1 MEQTTGQAGQAAD
14 NQKKRKLMTGN
25 EAVARGAWEA
35 GCALISAYP
44 GTPSTEITENMAK
57 YSEVYAE
64 WAPNEKVALEVAYG
78 SSFGGVRSMAAMK
91 HVGLNVAADPL
102 FTAAYT
108 GINKGLVI
116 VTADDPGM
124 HSSQNEQDNRN
135 YAVAAKLPVLEP
147 SSSEEARL
155 FTKLAFDISEKFD
168 IPVILRLTTRIAHSQ
183 SLVNLEER
191 SRAFFRVYKRDVK
204 KFVMM
209 PAYAR
214 PRHKSLEMRLSWVAE
229 NAEFANYNEIKMNDP
244 SVGLIVSGAV
254 YQYAKEALPNASIL
268 KLGMTHPL
276 PQKLIK
282 QFASQVEKLYVIEEL
297 DPIIE
302 TAVKSWGI
310 AVEGKSLFSNLGE
323 IFTEDIAEKLCGDA
337 PYAYDTH
344 GLPERP
350 PVMCSGCPHRGVFYV
365 LKRLISTKKLVVCGD
380 IGCYT
385 LAAGAPLEAIDSC
398 LCMGASIGM
407 AHGMDKGCGH
417 EYLDRAVSVIGES
430 TFLHSGIT
438 SLLNVVYNQSS
449 VTTIILD
456 NSTTAMTG
464 HQHNPSTG
472 YNAQGHAAPKVD
484 LEALVRACGIKRVD
498 VVDPA
503 DIAATEKVLR
513 ESLASEEPSVIITRR
528 PCVLL
533 DKSFI
538 LPPYYVEQEGCTA
551 CDVCMRMGCPSI
563 FKGGEAYNDKLKV
576 VIDPETCVGCGL
588 CANVCPF
595 KVIKPTV
602 ADVVEEAMEIL
613 DEINKEF
620 NDGGA
625 DRE

>member
-1 MEQTTGQAGQAAD
+1 ME
-14 NQKKRKLMTGN
+14 QKKRGLMTGN

-35 GCALISAYP
+35 GCSLISAYP

-57 YSEVYAE
+57 YAEVHAE

-78 SSFGGVRSMAAMK
+78 SAFGGTRSMAAMK

-108 GINKGLVI
+108 GVNRGLVI

-155 FTKLAFDISEKFD
+155 FTKMAFELSERFD
-168 IPVILRLTTRIAHSQ
+168 LPVLLRLTTRIAHSQ
-183 SLVNLEER
+183 SLVNPEDRTEQLFG
-191 SRAFFRVYKRDVK
+191 SYKRDVK

-214 PRHKSLEMRLSWVAE
+214 PQHDSLETRLAAMAE
-229 NAEFANYNEIKMNDP
+229 YADTAAFNEIEMNDP
-244 SVGLIVSGAV
+244 SIGLIVSGAV
-254 YQYAKEALPNASIL
+254 YQYAKEALPDASIL
-268 KLGMTHPL
+268 KLGMTYPL
-276 PQKLIK
+276 PKKFIM
-282 QFASQVEKLYVIEEL
+282 QFASQVEKLYIIEEL
-297 DPIIE
+297 DPVIE

-323 IFTEDIAEKLCGDA
+323 IFTEDIAVKLGGEA
-337 PYAYDTH
+337 PYDGEIQ
-344 GLPERP
+344 GLPARP
-350 PVMCSGCPHRGVFYV
+350 PVMCPGCPHRGIFYV
-365 LKRLISTKKLVVCGD
+365 LNKLIPKNKLVVCGD

-385 LAAGAPLEAIDSC
+385 LAATAPLDAMDVC

-407 AHGMDKGCGH
+407 AHGMEKG
-417 EYLDRAVSVIGES
+417 RADGYAGRNVAVIGES

-438 SLLNVVYNQSS
+438 GLLNVVYNQSS

-464 HQHNPSTG
+464 HQHNPATG
-472 YNAQGHAAPKVD
+472 YNAKGYPAPKVD
-484 LEALVRACGIKRVD
+484 LEELVRACGVKRVD
-498 VVDPA
+498 VIDPA
-503 DIAATEKVLR
+503 DIEKAERVLR
-513 ESLASEEPSVIITRR
+513 ESLASGEPSVIITRR
-528 PCVLL
+528 PCILL
-533 DKSFI
+533 DK
-538 LPPYYVEQEGCTA
+538 LLVKPPYYVEQDDCTA
-551 CDVCMRMGCPSI
+551 CDVCMRVGCPSLR
-563 FKGGEAYNDKLKV
+563 KGEDLYNNKLKV
-576 VIDPETCVGCGL
+576 VIDRESCVGCGL
-588 CANVCPF
+588 CAALCPF
-595 KVIKPTV
+595 KIIKPPV
-602 ADVVEEAMEIL
+602 A
-613 DEINKEF
+613 DEINKKS

-625 DRE
+625 GHE